1 MRPVSVRQ
9 AHPQERR
16 ALEDLQHRASLAN
29 PGDHAFLLANPDV
42 SHIPP
47 EQIEQGLVFVAEA
60 DGAVV
65 GLIALKKHDAPDMEL
80 EGLFVE
86 PSCWRQGIG
95 QTLVS
100 HAVSYITASK
110 SGLSENELE
119 DILCLDEEVL
129 QEVFRFQIPQGECCF
144 VFSNAV

>member
-1 MRPVSVRQ
+1 M
-9 AHPQERR
+9 
-16 ALEDLQHRASLAN
+16 LLLLLQWRVAMN
-29 PGDHAFLLANPDV
+29 AFDRCSMA
-42 SHIPP
+42 
-47 EQIEQGLVFVAEA
+47 
-60 DGAVV
+60 
-65 GLIALKKHDAPDMEL
+65 
-80 EGLFVE
+80 LFVQLSFSQLKE
-86 PSCWRQGIG
+86 WKSYYLPEETILPSSIQQCITDLFAHIEKKYGH
-95 QTLVS
+95 TLVS